1 MYLALNT
8 SADTYIGAGLGS
20 LFKVA
25 WDSRA
30 ENYASFS
37 KIHSRLEST
46 WPTICVSDR
55 VRMSRFTSITSKE
68 NTELLTL
75 IYI

>member
-30 ENYASFS
+30 ENYA

-46 WPTICVSDR
+46 WPNICVSDR

>member
-8 SADTYIGAGLGS
+8 SADTYIGADLGS

-30 ENYASFS
+30 ENYA
-37 KIHSRLEST
+37 KVHSRLEST

-55 VRMSRFTSITSKE
+55 VRMSKFTSITSKE

-75 IYI
+75 IYII